1 MKYIINKKQDKL
13 ILRDFLK
20 NEICLTTHLIK
31 HLKHEENRILVNG
44 KHANVDLVLKEN
56 DVLELDFS
64 DSYNDVNEHLIGA
77 DISLDIIYEDE
88 NMTVVN
94 KSANMPTHQSLNHY
108 DDTLSNALAFRYRE
122 KPYVF
127 RAINRLDKDTS
138 GVVITANNRYFADI
152 LSKKLQNGDFSKEY
166 IAVVHGRIDGKG
178 IIDAPIIRKA
188 ESIIE
193 RVVREDGERALTEY
207 QALCS
212 CDEISVL
219 LVKPITGRT
228 HQIRVH
234 MNHIGHPIVGDSL
247 YFKKS
252 ELINRQALHAYK
264 IKINGI
270 GEYKANIPNDI
281 KKLIG
286 RYFEND
292 EIFT

>member
-20 NEICLTTHLIK
+20 NEIRLTTHLIK

-44 KHANVDLVLKEN
+44 KHANVDLILNEN

-138 GVVITANNRYFADI
+138 GVVVTANNRYFADI

-166 IAVVHGRIDGKG
+166 IAVVHGRLDGKG
-178 IIDAPIIRKA
+178 VIDAPIVRKA

-193 RVVREDGERALTEY
+193 RVVRDDGERALTEY
-207 QALCS
+207 QSLCS

-219 LVKPITGRT
+219 LVRPITGRT

-247 YFKKS
+247 YYKKS
-252 ELINRQALHAYK
+252 ELISRQALHAYRL
-264 IKINGI
+264 KINEI
-270 GEYKANIPNDI
+270 GEFTANIPDDI

-292 EIFT
+292 EIFA